1 MVLTFANNET
11 LIADYTTGD
20 AVVTTDPVPVG
31 NANQLYMVLNIHHL
45 MPMGGS
51 PSPSVGFVVEESND
65 AQTWIVGGITQSRSS
80 VGTAHTTGS
89 VDCAFI
95 RLKITHSTG
104 GSGAGEWSAAT
115 FDIHGNL
122 KHS

>member
-1 MVLTFANNET
+1 M
-11 LIADYTTGD
+11 
-20 AVVTTDPVPVG
+20 
-31 NANQLYMVLNIHHL
+31 
-45 MPMGGS
+45 
-51 PSPSVGFVVEESND
+51 EESND
-65 AQTWIVGGITQSRSS
+65 GQTWIVGGITQTGTS

-95 RLKITHSTG
+95 RLKITHATG
-104 GSGAGEWSAAT
+104 GAT